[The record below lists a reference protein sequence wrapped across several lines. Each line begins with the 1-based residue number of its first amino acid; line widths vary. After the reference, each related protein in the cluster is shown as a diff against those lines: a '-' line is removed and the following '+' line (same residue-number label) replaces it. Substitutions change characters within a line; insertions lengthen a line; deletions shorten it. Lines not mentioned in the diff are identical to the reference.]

1 MGWRIAFAQTAER
14 ELRKIGR
21 TDQARI
27 VAFLERRLALRD
39 NPREIGEALAGEWT
53 GYWKYRVG
61 DWRLIAQ
68 INDGEIIIMIV
79 RIGHRGAIYR

>member
-68 INDGEIIIMIV
+68 INDSEIIIMIV